1 MLPYRVRYQ
10 TIEFGTLDIHIR
22 SLRDK
27 QEFSDEDGV
36 SESLGIYSSNWSLFG
51 VLWGSSFTL
60 AKIMTDYSLNGRR
73 ILEVGCGLGL
83 ASLVLNHRDA
93 DISATDYHPEAEGF
107 LDYNAK
113 LNGGK
118 KIPFARAN
126 WNDGNI
132 GMGDFDLIIGSDLL
146 YERGHAKT
154 LSAFIDSHARK
165 KCEVIMVDPGRG
177 QIARFGRFMNEFGY
191 KDELLP
197 HTEVVSEKE
206 PSRRQVHRYTR

>member
-10 TIEFGTLDIHIR
+10 TIEFGELDIHLQ

-60 AKIMTDYSLNGRR
+60 AKMMKDYDLKGRR
-73 ILEVGCGLGL
+73 ILEIGCGLGL
-83 ASLVLNHRDA
+83 ASLVLNHRQA
-93 DISATDYHPEAEGF
+93 DITATDYHPEAERF
-107 LDYNAK
+107 LDVNAT
-113 LNGGK
+113 LNEGK
-118 KIPFARAN
+118 KIPFVRAD

-132 GMGDFDLIIGSDLL
+132 GVGDFDLIIGSDLL

-154 LSAFIDSHARK
+154 LSSFVDSNAK
-165 KCEVIMVDPGRG
+165 NQCEVIMVDPGRG
-177 QIARFGRFMNEFGY
+177 RIARFGRFMHELGY
-191 KDELLP
+191 EDELLP
-197 HTEVVSEKE
+197 HTEIVSKEE